1 MPWFM
6 HEGDS
11 SVIHFNKDADMRS
24 VHAVLETVSESGSYW
39 DKDVL
44 MFKQDGGE
52 VTLYLFIST
61 KLLLHSSSGCFYL
74 LWIFI
79 IAVIHIFIYRNKNRA

>member
-11 SVIHFNKDADMRS
+11 SVIHFNKDADVRS
-24 VHAVLETVSESGSYW
+24 VHAAFETVSESWSYW

-61 KLLLHSSSGCFYL
+61 KLLHRRGCFYL
-74 LWIFI
+74 VWIFI